1 MLCKK
6 TMTLT
11 VILLIFSTSTIAQG
25 FLVYKPKQTF
35 FSHDKQASWEV
46 VIIPDNNPFYGVLGN
61 SLACWYNKEN
71 NRTVLL
77 PLLVQKN
84 GLLTEQQKRFLNQY
98 LAKNGTLLVVGEH
111 LNTTYGTTEI
121 LGSPAEVAA
130 EVSTKVF
137 KQSSTVLILPYEGN
151 SSYKLSLIAAPLASY
166 LNIPILFYDNNEEQ
180 LQQICKKLNSTK
192 AFVVGDI
199 QLNLPNISIVE
210 LKDEDAVQNLVLDSI
225 KTVFG
230 EINYITLT
238 NPSDIISPQIIDSYE
253 TTTMEHIE
261 NIKVT
266 VLGREINIIGKDTR
280 QQLVYLPEGIN
291 WVRIHGEVN
300 VTQKGFID
308 PIISLYLYDPQKNVV
323 AYSLSPGYDIGKT
336 YVETLTCD
344 APGNYTLTVKLYNGV
359 KGGYFLQRGLSMV
372 DTDVKIT
379 INVSRLKKPHL
390 PFVPKLSM
398 TAPYLTAAH
407 GGILVADQKFEL
419 TSDEYVSAA
428 EGLGTGPWYNE
439 KLQNFNNKKVN
450 YTITE
455 LKHVLDLI
463 ENHGMLTGYLNGSA
477 WLAILGDTN
486 MIPMYYYNPSQK
498 GLLEKG
504 LPSDNPYSLNFNLSV
519 GRVIGYDV
527 QDVSLLI
534 SRTLFY
540 KKICGPPL
548 EENGWHS
555 RFNFVFGE
563 GFGETGGLF
572 HQIPY
577 AAELKKYG
585 FKPHVYGDLRNS
597 RQITSLLQVYTN
609 ANYIEYLGHG
619 DWLWFT
625 PSLYGFDYINKAVDV
640 AHAKNWVYNKP
651 SVFLTSACLMA
662 RIDGIP
668 PYMNI
673 GVTMLHSGCNCFIGA
688 TRSTGQEA
696 GLTALENHLIVDD
709 LSVGE
714 ALRGEKRVDKE
725 PPTYYVR
732 ALYGDPA
739 FNPYEPNNGF
749 SNQGRP
755 VIQHVSR

>member
-1 MLCKK
+1 MLKK
-6 TMTLT
+6 NLMLLT
-11 VILLIFSTSTIAQG
+11 TLLILPNISICFTIHSENTYSPMQPRQPLG
-25 FLVYKPKQTF
+25 R
-35 FSHDKQASWEV
+35 V
-46 VIIPDNNPFYGVLGN
+46 VIIPDNNPFFGVLG
-61 SLACWYNKEN
+61 SCLACWYNMEN
-71 NRTVLL
+71 NETGLL

-84 GLLTEQQKRFLNQY
+84 GSLTKQQKLFLSRYLTENDE
-98 LAKNGTLLVVGEH
+98 LLVLGEH
-111 LNTTYGTTEI
+111 LNTTYNTTEI
-121 LGSPAEVAA
+121 LGSPVEVAV
-130 EVSTKVF
+130 EISTKVF
-137 KQSSTVLILPYEGN
+137 KQSSVVLILPYRGN
-151 SSYKLSLIAAPLASY
+151 DSYKLSLIATPLSSY
-166 LNIPILFYDNNEEQ
+166 LNIPILLYDNNQKQ
-180 LQQICKKLNSTK
+180 LQQICAKLNSTK

-199 QLNLPNISIVE
+199 QLNLPNISIVK
-210 LKDEDAVQNLVLDSI
+210 LRDEDAVQNTVLTSI
-225 KTVFG
+225 KSTFIR
-230 EINYITLT
+230 INYITLT
-238 NPSDIISPQIIDSYE
+238 NPSDTIPPQIINSYE
-253 TTTMEHIE
+253 TTNVEHIE

-266 VLGREINIIGKDTR
+266 VLSKEINIIGNDTR
-280 QQLVYLPEGIN
+280 QQLVYIPEGIN

-300 VTQKGFID
+300 LTQKSFIN
-308 PIISLYLYDPQKNVV
+308 PLISLHLYDPQGNVV

-336 YVETLTCD
+336 YIETLTCD

-359 KGGYFLQRGLSMV
+359 KGGYFLQRGMSIV

-390 PFVPKLSM
+390 PFTPKLSM
-398 TAPYLTAAH
+398 IAPYLTAAH
-407 GGILVADQKFEL
+407 GGILIADQKFEL
-419 TSDEYVSAA
+419 TGEDYVYAA
-428 EGLGTGPWYNE
+428 EGLGTGPWYSE
-439 KLQNFNNKKVN
+439 KLQGFNNKKVN
-450 YTITE
+450 YTITQ

-463 ENHGMLTGYLNGSA
+463 ENHGMLTSYLNGPA
-477 WLAILGDTN
+477 WLAIVGDTN
-486 MIPMYYYNPSQK
+486 MIPMYYYNSSQK
-498 GLLEKG
+498 SLLEKG
-504 LPSDNPYSLNFNLSV
+504 LPSDNPYSLNWSISV
-519 GRVIGYDV
+519 GRLVGYDV

-540 KKICGPPL
+540 KRICGPPI
-548 EENGWHS
+548 EQNGWHN

-577 AAELKKYG
+577 AAEVKKHG

-597 RQITSLLQVYTN
+597 RQITNLLQVYTT

-619 DWLWFT
+619 DWFWFT

-640 AHAKNWVYNKP
+640 AHAKHWMYVKP

-688 TRSTGQEA
+688 TRETGQEA
-696 GLTALENHLIVDD
+696 GLTVLENHLIIDD

-732 ALYGDPA
+732 VLYGDPA

-755 VIQHVSR
+755 H